1 MKIKYYLSQ
10 IYFCYVIKM
19 SIVQYIFK
27 TNLNMITVYSYIQCK
42 RCDLDG
48 REREKE
54 LESDLLIIHES
65 LVSMG

>member
-1 MKIKYYLSQ
+1 
-10 IYFCYVIKM
+10 M